1 MDDFELDFDIAGEGA
16 LDDWRVE
23 PGVFLLVS
31 LFLALRGVSAIA
43 GVLPRIAAAD
53 AACALVQV

>member
-1 MDDFELDFDIAGEGA
+1 MDDLELDFDIAGEGA

-23 PGVFLLVS
+23 TGVVS
-31 LFLALRGVSAIA
+31 LFLALRGVPAIA

-53 AACALVQV
+53 AACALAQV